1 MTAHKT
7 IAFRAATSGYQNG
20 GTTATATVPST
31 VRAGDVILA
40 FGAMA
45 DVTAG
50 AFSLSSTAGSWTKL
64 SASDVD
70 DANLRTNTWWRVAT
84 SADADST
91 VTLSWT
97 GSAKGGLLLQAY
109 SGTHTTTPIQAVSGY
124 ATAVEAGTDTTHDAP
139 GVTPAGPGYWVAEFV
154 AARGAAALTITAPA
168 GRTERVEQLGNSLG
182 TVSQIGAGSA
192 GTVTYD
198 VATGAKTYT
207 WDAALANAVGWSVA
221 LVPAPIDEPP
231 TAPYDIRTELLLD
244 GTWTTVDPGLV
255 RYSDGISIRRGRA
268 GEGGSADKGS
278 CSLTLDNSSGD
289 FFPRNPLGAYYGS
302 LTRNT
307 PLRVSLPYGSS
318 YLHVPGDATDRAT
331 APDSAGLSVTG
342 DIDVRVS
349 ADMHWCEDLH
359 LAGKWATTGNQRSW
373 LLFLDVDGIV
383 HWSWST
389 AGTSATATEV
399 QSTTPL
405 PVTAGPY
412 GIRVT
417 HDVNNGASGNTVTF
431 YYSSDFSSWT
441 QLGSAVVSSGTTSIF
456 DSTASVEVG
465 NVAEAAVSGTTT
477 LWSQDRRILRAA
489 IYNGIAGSL
498 VASPRFEYQTAGASS
513 FVDGQGNTWTMS
525 GDSAMDDRDYR
536 FAGEVPEWPPTADI
550 SGRDITVSIDA
561 EGILRRLDR
570 RDTPLRS
577 AVYRGRLRQTTPPV
591 AYWPMEDGED
601 ADRLGSP
608 IPGVNAMVF
617 TGDPNLA
624 GYSGFYGADSVCEPN
639 GAVIRGY
646 LPGYAGG
653 NNQTVQAL
661 ISVPTAGLAD
671 GTDVL
676 WMAATGTAKDITI
689 TYNTTGGGTLGFI
702 VYESTSPASV
712 IASSTGIAGVNG
724 VPTMVS
730 LSITVSGGNV
740 TFQLYG
746 TPANSSTGA
755 ITSTASGTAVGYTL
769 GRLTSVTINQTGG
782 VTGSDAA
789 VGHISV
795 HNEALDL
802 DDAPFRA
809 GYAGES
815 AGARILRLCA
825 EEAISFRSIGTLGLV
840 PSVPGG
846 VALMGPQRQVSLMQL
861 LRDAE
866 TADRGQLY
874 EPTDGLT
881 LGYRTRAS
889 LYSQAA
895 RVAVDYEAHELA
907 APLAPTDDD
916 RWIRNDVTVTR
927 PGGSSAR
934 AVVASGP
941 LSIQEPPDGAGL
953 YDHAEQVNVASDGD
967 LLDQAGWLAHHGTID
982 QERHP
987 SLSFQLASNE
997 LRTNLTLRDALRHHH
1012 LGDRVT
1018 VDNPPAWL
1026 PPDQL
1031 SQLSVGLTEFLT
1043 GLEHRLVLT
1052 TVPEVPY
1059 RAVALDDTTFGVL
1072 DTEGST
1078 LAAGVASGATSL
1090 SVATPSGP
1098 LWSTSGDDFFIKVG
1112 GEVMTVTAVSGSS
1125 SPQTFTVTR
1134 STNGVVKSH
1143 ASGADVRLANQPILA
1158 L

>member
-20 GTTATATVPST
+20 GTTATCTVPATVRS
-31 VRAGDVILA
+31 GDLLVVG
-40 FGAMA
+40 GAMS

-50 AFSLSSTAGSWTKL
+50 ALSLTSTAGSWTKL
-64 SASDVD
+64 SPADVD
-70 DANLRTNTWWRVAT
+70 DTNLKTNMWWRVAT
-84 SADADST
+84 SADAGST
-91 VTLSWT
+91 VTMSWT
-97 GSAKGGLLLQAY
+97 NSAK
-109 SGTHTTTPIQAVSGY
+109 SGVVLWSVSGAHQTSPVVSY
-124 ATAVEAGTDTTHDAP
+124 ATATEAGTDTTHDAP
-139 GVTPAGPGYWVAEFV
+139 GITPDGPGYWVMEYV
-154 AARGAAALTITAPA
+154 AARGGAALTISPPG

-182 TVSQIGAGSA
+182 TVSQIAADSA
-192 GTVTYD
+192 AVVTYD
-198 VATGAKTYT
+198 VASGAKTYT
-207 WDAALANAVGWSVA
+207 WDASLANAVGWSLEIA
-221 LVPAPIDEPP
+221 PAPIDEPP
-231 TAPYDIRTELLLD
+231 TAAYDIRTELLLD
-244 GTWTTVDPGLV
+244 GTWTTIDPALV
-255 RYSDGISIRRGRA
+255 RFSDGISIRRGRA

-289 FFPRNPLGAYYGS
+289 FFPRNPTSAYYGL

-349 ADMHWCEDLH
+349 ADMHWAEDLH

-373 LLFLDVDGIV
+373 LLYLDADGIV

-389 AGTSATATEV
+389 AGTSATALEV

-412 GIRVT
+412 GVRVT

-477 LWSQDRRILRAA
+477 LWSQDRKILRAA

-498 VASPRFEYQTAGASS
+498 VASPRFEYQTAGAAS
-513 FVDGQGNTWTMS
+513 FVDGQGNTWTVS
-525 GDSAMDDRDYR
+525 GDAALDERDYR
-536 FAGEVPEWPPTADI
+536 FAGEVPEWPPAADI
-550 SGRDITVSIDA
+550 SGRDITVSITA

-577 AVYRGRLRQTTPPV
+577 AVYRGRLRQTTAPV

-617 TGDPNLA
+617 TGSPNLA
-624 GYSGFYGADSVCEPN
+624 GYSGFYGADGVVEVN
-639 GAVIRGY
+639 DAIIRGY
-646 LPGYAGG
+646 VPAYSQGADL
-653 NNQTVQAL
+653 TVQAL
-661 ISVPTAGLAD
+661 VSVPAGGLAD
-671 GTDVL
+671 GTELL
-676 WMAATGTAKDITI
+676 WIVTSGTAKYAIV
-689 TYNTTGGGTLGFI
+689 TYNTAGGGTLGFL
-702 VYESTSPASV
+702 VYDDPIGSASLP
-712 IASSTGIAGVNG
+712 IASSTGVDGVNG
-724 VPTMVS
+724 VPTMIS
-730 LSITVSGGNV
+730 LSAAVSGADV
-740 TFQLYG
+740 DFQLDG
-746 TPANSSTGA
+746 TPANDSDGSV
-755 ITSTASGTAVGYTL
+755 TSTATATASARTL
-769 GRLTSVTINQTGG
+769 GRVMQVTVNQTGG
-782 VTGSDAA
+782 FTGSDAA
-789 VGHISV
+789 IGHISV
-795 HNEALDL
+795 HNEALTL

-809 GYAGES
+809 GHAGES

-825 EEAISFRSIGTLGLV
+825 EEAIAFRSIGTLGLV
-840 PSVPGG
+840 SSVPGG
-846 VALMGPQRQVSLMQL
+846 VVLMGPQRQVSLMQL

-866 TADRGQLY
+866 TADRGIIY
-874 EPTDGLT
+874 EPTDTLA

-889 LYSQAA
+889 LYSQSA
-895 RVAVDYEAHELA
+895 RIAVDYAANELS

-916 RWIRNDVTVTR
+916 RWIRNDVEVTR

-997 LRTNLTLRDALRHHH
+997 LRTNLTLRDALRHHD
-1012 LGDRVT
+1012 LGDRAT
-1018 VDNPPAWL
+1018 LDNPPAWL
-1026 PPDQL
+1026 PPDQI

-1052 TVPEVPY
+1052 TVPEAGY
-1059 RAVALDDTTFGVL
+1059 RAVALDDTTWGVL
-1072 DTEGST
+1072 DTDAST
-1078 LAAGVASGATSL
+1078 LNASIDSDDTSL
-1090 SVATPSGP
+1090 SVATTSGP
-1098 LWSTSGDDFFIKVG
+1098 LWSTSGDDFTIVIG
-1112 GEVMTVTAVSGSS
+1112 GEEMTVTAVSGAS

-1134 STNGVVKSH
+1134 STNGVAKSH
-1143 ASGADVRLANQPILA
+1143 SSGAVVALANQPILV